1 MQMETT
7 RPTPPR
13 SKEYWNNHARSF
25 PRFEEGEDNYEAG
38 VMKMIKEHGVDF
50 RGASV
55 LDVGCG
61 SGMYTIRIAREAA
74 RVTALDISDVMLD
87 ILRKDAEARGL
98 YNIDYVRSEWMDFDV
113 DTTFDIVFC
122 SMTPAIMSEESRF
135 KLLSHAAGKTVF
147 MGFAGLMKSDVMTGL
162 YAHYGVTPRVFANGT
177 DMRNWLDGQAIPYAA
192 YPVEGTWT
200 VGNSLEK
207 LTDSCNTFLS
217 QYDVTADQDYLRE
230 YLARFEEEPG
240 NFVERTEYRIDL
252 LIWDKAS
259 A

>member
-1 MQMETT
+1 METT

-38 VMKMIKEHGVDF
+38 VMKRIKAHGVDF

-74 RVTALDISDVMLD
+74 RVKALDISDVMLD
-87 ILRKDAEARGL
+87 ILRQDAEARGL
-98 YNIDYVRSEWMDFDV
+98 HNIDYLRSEWMDYDG
-113 DTTFDIVFC
+113 DETFDIVFC
-122 SMTPAIMSEESRF
+122 SMTPAIQSEESRL
-135 KLLSHAAGKTVF
+135 KLLRHAAGVTIF
-147 MGFAGLMKSDVMTGL
+147 MGFAGLMESDVMTGL
-162 YAHYGVTPRVFANGT
+162 YAHYGVTPRMFVNGT
-177 DMRNWLDGQAIPYAA
+177 EMREWLDQQGIAYSA

-200 VGNSLEK
+200 VPNSLEK

-217 QYDVTADQDYLRE
+217 QYGVTADQEHLRRH
-230 YLARFEEEPG
+230 LADFEEEPG
-240 NFVERTEYRIDL
+240 NYVERTRYKIDL
-252 LIWDKAS
+252 LIWDKPS